1 MNKHLNSCPLAVY
14 TSAHCLP
21 RNIDVCIYSYW
32 KYKNAIKKKNYTVNL
47 LQLFGSQSIA
57 YFKSLNRHAQTFRAL

>member
-32 KYKNAIKKKNYTVNL
+32 KYKNAIKKKTI
-47 LQLFGSQSIA
+47 QSI
-57 YFKSLNRHAQTFRAL
+57 YYNYSVHKV